1 MIPEMQT
8 RCYEDRLKKRE
19 RIGGNQ
25 IEVLKIMHGY
35 EGLDKNMFF
44 RLKTGNKVR
53 GHNWA
58 LEKEHFKL
66 DIRKYAFSQRTVN
79 E

>member
-8 RCYEDRLKKRE
+8 RCRGYLLKLCNLATLETRAI
-19 RIGGNQ
+19 RGDQ
-25 IEVLKIMHGY
+25 MEVFKIMHGY
-35 EGLDKNMFF
+35 EGLDKICFF

-58 LEKEHFKL
+58 
-66 DIRKYAFSQRTVN
+66 YAK
-79 E
+79 